1 MQKWKRHET
10 TTSLNSRHSHWLVSN
25 KGGRTYPAMRNLEQ
39 NWFAW
44 SCRCS
49 CPQCQVGRWTHR
61 KKKMKKKT
69 FGSLLQFRL
78 KNCIVA
84 DAIQTWLDPMIP
96 ANMSERTSC
105 QLTFEVQ
112 NFKLKWACNHQLQF
126 FGQFLVQ
133 VHAVDVAFRTNHQQV
148 VDDVDVNCYEGHLAL
163 VSENCSLETFIV
175 MPFTRLSAK
184 FVPFRHNDIR
194 YLLNKVECHRKPFL
208 PRETRS
214 RNVWHL
220 QKRPL
225 WQAERSHESS
235 WSGWR
240 VADGCEHES
249 GVERT
254 RPNFK
259 TPKVKRKPFAMHS
272 GGIIRRSLD
281 DGQVMRKNQTRS

>member
-1 MQKWKRHET
+1 LVCMVVSLFLPSMPGW
-10 TTSLNSRHSHWLVSN
+10 SLNAS
-25 KGGRTYPAMRNLEQ
+25 
-39 NWFAW
+39 
-44 SCRCS
+44 
-49 CPQCQVGRWTHR
+49 
-61 KKKMKKKT
+61 KKKNEKKT

-112 NFKLKWACNHQLQF
+112 NSKLKWACNHQLQF